1 MQSAFTI
8 SAQRGRRD
16 SACGLIAV
24 NYTHLPD
31 ERKEVFMIE
40 VTIDSIRVSLLSQ
53 NRIVVLKEESSER
66 FLPIWIGPFEA
77 DAITLQLQG
86 MEAPRPLTHDLL
98 KSVIET
104 LGGEVM
110 HILISSLERNTY
122 FARIVL
128 DVNGDSVEIDSRPSD
143 AIALAVRVSVPI
155 FVAEEVMEQAGMMP
169 EQEMSLTEESGQP
182 ELGDT
187 ATEDLGAFKDFVEG
201 LDLDNLLGN

>member
-1 MQSAFTI
+1 MQAVLLVST
-8 SAQRGRRD
+8 RRRRRVF
-16 SACGLIAV
+16 ACVLIAV
-24 NYTHLPD
+24 EHTRLPD
-31 ERKEVFMIE
+31 KRRGVFMIE

-53 NRIVVLKEESSER
+53 NRIVVLKEENSER
-66 FLPIWIGPFEA
+66 FLPIWIGRFEA

-143 AIALAVRVSVPI
+143 AIALAVRVNAPI
-155 FVAEEVMEQAGMMP
+155 FVAEEVMEQAGMLP
-169 EQEMSLTEESGQP
+169 EQEMSLTEEGAQT

>member
-1 MQSAFTI
+1 
-8 SAQRGRRD
+8 
-16 SACGLIAV
+16 
-24 NYTHLPD
+24 
-31 ERKEVFMIE
+31 MIE

-104 LGGEVM
+104 LGGEVL

-122 FARIVL
+122 YARIVL
-128 DVNGDSVEIDSRPSD
+128 DVNGDTVEIDSRPSD
-143 AIALAVRVSVPI
+143 AIALAVRVSAPI
-155 FVAEEVMEQAGMMP
+155 YVAEEVMDQAGMLP
-169 EQEMSLTEESGQP
+169 EQEMSLTEEGAQP
-182 ELGDT
+182 EIGESNP
-187 ATEDLGAFKDFVEG
+187 EDLGAFKDFVEG
-201 LDLDNLLGN
+201 LDLDSLLGN

>member
-1 MQSAFTI
+1 
-8 SAQRGRRD
+8 
-16 SACGLIAV
+16 
-24 NYTHLPD
+24 
-31 ERKEVFMIE
+31 MIE

-53 NRIVVLKEESSER
+53 NRIVVLKEEHSER

-104 LGGEVM
+104 LGAEVL
-110 HILISSLERNTY
+110 HIVINSLERNTY

-128 DVNGDSVEIDSRPSD
+128 DMNGETLEIDSRPSD

-155 FVAEEVMEQAGMMP
+155 YVAEEVMEQAGMMP
-169 EQEMSLTEESGQP
+169 EEEMSLSEEGGGRRP
-182 ELGDT
+182 EYGDT
-187 ATEDLGAFKDFVEG
+187 STEDLGAFKDFVEG
-201 LDLDNLLGN
+201 LDLDSLLGN